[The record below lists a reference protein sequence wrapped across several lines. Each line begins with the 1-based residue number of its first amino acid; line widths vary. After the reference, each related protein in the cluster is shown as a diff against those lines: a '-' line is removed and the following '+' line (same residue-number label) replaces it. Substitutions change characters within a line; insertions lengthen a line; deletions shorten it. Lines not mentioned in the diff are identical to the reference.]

1 MNIEELENKYI
12 DLLVSRCINFNKSK
26 SLLISYNKI
35 NEDIIKK
42 IVDKVKSFGIN
53 DIYLDMEDTNITREI
68 LLNSSKEEIKNN
80 SYFDKSIWDLYAKKN
95 SAFLIAVSYI
105 PDSMSGI
112 DEEKITAMSKKK
124 NETRKLYRRMQNTYE
139 VPWCIFA
146 LPNKEWA
153 NIIYRDNPDSYNLL
167 YKTIFDICMVNEF
180 DPVDNWNK
188 YINENRKRVKTL
200 NDLGIKKLHYK
211 NSLGTDLH
219 IELNP
224 DTLWCG
230 IGEKENNMLVNMPS
244 YEVFTSPNYL
254 STNGVVYSSK
264 PLIFNGAKIED
275 FYLVFKDG
283 KVSEV
288 HAKEGEK
295 VLEGITNI
303 DNYASYLGEIA
314 LVNYNSPISNT
325 NKVFYETLFDE
336 NASCHLALGA
346 GFTSSIPNGNDL
358 SEEELLSRGVNVSKT
373 HVDFMIGTNDLF
385 IEAETKN
392 GNVVIFK
399 DGNFVI

>member
-1 MNIEELENKYI
+1 
-12 DLLVSRCINFNKSK
+12 
-26 SLLISYNKI
+26 
-35 NEDIIKK
+35 
-42 IVDKVKSFGIN
+42 
-53 DIYLDMEDTNITREI
+53 
-68 LLNSSKEEIKNN
+68 
-80 SYFDKSIWDLYAKKN
+80 
-95 SAFLIAVSYI
+95 
-105 PDSMSGI
+105 
-112 DEEKITAMSKKK
+112 
-124 NETRKLYRRMQNTYE
+124 
-139 VPWCIFA
+139 
-146 LPNKEWA
+146 
-153 NIIYRDNPDSYNLL
+153 
-167 YKTIFDICMVNEF
+167 
-180 DPVDNWNK
+180 
-188 YINENRKRVKTL
+188 
-200 NDLGIKKLHYK
+200 
-211 NSLGTDLH
+211 
-219 IELNP
+219 
-224 DTLWCG
+224 
-230 IGEKENNMLVNMPS
+230 MPS

>member
-1 MNIEELENKYI
+1 MKRKYAYLLLKCLNLKENDYLFISIPKHISGFKKILLEECKKFNLKEVYVDEIDEYKKHDLMKYMDQENINKHPMFDSSIYNKYA
-12 DLLVSRCINFNKSK
+12 K
-26 SLLISYNKI
+26 
-35 NEDIIKK
+35 
-42 IVDKVKSFGIN
+42 
-53 DIYLDMEDTNITREI
+53 LD
-68 LLNSSKEEIKNN
+68 
-80 SYFDKSIWDLYAKKN
+80 A
-95 SAFLIAVSYI
+95 AFLFVRSMIPSLMSDIEPIKIKETIKHRQETEKYFRTLYNAGSLRWAIAC
-105 PDSMSGI
+105 
-112 DEEKITAMSKKK
+112 
-124 NETRKLYRRMQNTYE
+124 
-139 VPWCIFA
+139 VPNAKWSHSI
-146 LPNKEWA
+146 
-153 NIIYRDNPDSYNLL
+153 NL
-167 YKTIFDICMVNEF
+167 TVNEF
-180 DPVDNWNK
+180 WDNLYKICFIDKNKDAYETWNNYLEK
-188 YINENRKRVKTL
+188 LSNITDKLNEYNFDHL
-200 NDLGIKKLHYK
+200 EYK
-211 NSLGTDLH
+211 NELGTDLKIYLPKGH
-219 IELNP
+219 KWSSGKSPNGDI
-224 DTLWCG
+224 C
-230 IGEKENNMLVNMPS
+230 NMPTL
-244 YEVFTSPNYL
+244 EVFTSPEYNK
-254 STNGVVYSSK
+254 TEGIVYSSK